1 MVNPKTVQDVMSTR
15 RDLLK
20 FGGLGLAGASIEGLW
35 PPKVRAAGVDTR
47 VQPRGNARNVIF
59 YEISGAI
66 SHLDT
71 FDFKDNPAV
80 PKDFQVRK
88 ISTGIYFPVNFL
100 PRIEKIMPRVAMV
113 RS

>member
-1 MVNPKTVQDVMSTR
+1 M
-15 RDLLK
+15 
-20 FGGLGLAGASIEGLW
+20 GLAGASIGVTW
-35 PPKVRAAGVDTR
+35 PPKVRAADTGVK
-47 VQPRGNARNVIF
+47 VHPRGNARNVVF

-88 ISTGIYFPVNFL
+88 ITDWHLLPGQFPAAHREDHA
-100 PRIEKIMPRVAMV
+100 PRGDGALICDA
-113 RS
+113 